1 MSAKF
6 DFSLC
11 RLIDLEGNQ
20 TPDVHKPLANAIWKF
35 AKDLDLVEKARLI
48 NEGKAVE
55 LEKTEVADI
64 LRIIDLEQAGFFAF
78 AKKAYKDYI
87 QKVQDDY
94 NKKKDNEKA

>member
-11 RLIDLEGNQ
+11 KVIDLEGKL
-20 TPDVHKPLANAIWKF
+20 TPNVHKPLANAIWRY

-48 NEGKAVE
+48 NDGKAVE
-55 LEKTEVADI
+55 LEKAEIADI
-64 LRIIDLEQAGFFAF
+64 LRIIDLDQAGFFAF

-87 QKVQDDY
+87 EKVQEDY
-94 NKKKDNEKA
+94 KKKENEKA